1 MPRQPRRLSASGV
14 YHIMWR
20 GIDKMQLYC
29 DDADCIHFLSILDFV
44 QNDDFIV
51 LAYCLMGNHVHLLI
65 KTARDTTAP
74 LESTMKKL
82 GMRYAAHYNRRY
94 QRIGPVYQGRYKS
107 QPVESTSYFLRVLR
121 YIHANPVAAGIAP
134 AMDAYRWSSYC
145 DYFSS
150 RKPLCRVDT
159 SYALRLRDTAWLRQ
173 WHTRP
178 ECNASAMLDT
188 DTPRLTDPQALAI
201 IQQMAR
207 CEAKYMDALPE
218 ELQQKIFRRLVREE
232 KLPIPQLSRLCG
244 VPRGVIRRCAL

>member
-44 QNDDFIV
+44 QNENYIV

-74 LESTMKKL
+74 MESTMKKL

-121 YIHANPVAAGIAP
+121 YIHANPV
-134 AMDAYRWSSYC
+134 
-145 DYFSS
+145 SS
-150 RKPLCRVDT
+150 RYRPSDERLPLEQL
-159 SYALRLRDTAWLRQ
+159 LRLFFL
-173 WHTRP
+173 
-178 ECNASAMLDT
+178 
-188 DTPRLTDPQALAI
+188 PQAPVPGGHQLCAALAGYG
-201 IQQMAR
+201 MAAPVAHPTGTECQR
-207 CEAKYMDALPE
+207 HAGYRHTAPD
-218 ELQQKIFRRLVREE
+218 
-232 KLPIPQLSRLCG
+232 
-244 VPRGVIRRCAL
+244 